1 MIIFFFLLTFGMTL
15 GPILWIYNCEIL
27 SEKGVAISLAANWLS
42 ATIIA
47 IIIPMFPKE

>member
-1 MIIFFFLLTFGMTL
+1 MTL

-47 IIIPMFPKE
+47 IIVPYIDY